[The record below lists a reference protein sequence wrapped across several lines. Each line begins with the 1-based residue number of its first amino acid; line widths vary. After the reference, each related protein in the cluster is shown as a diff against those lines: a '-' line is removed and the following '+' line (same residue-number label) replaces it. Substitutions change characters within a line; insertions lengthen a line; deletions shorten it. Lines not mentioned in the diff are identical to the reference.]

1 MKFVLVSLIVVS
13 FALLSMSIVQN
24 AEARGA
30 DEPCSYLKPQEWTRD
45 SSGNCVRTSSV
56 PVTSSPVVTGR
67 SVHEPCS
74 YLNPTKYVRD
84 SSGLCHEVIMQ
95 VPTPTKISPPVVTA
109 STYSAASLLPINTDS
124 KIASVDPPNVD
135 STPITYLYGLGFVAF
150 FGFLSYEVWKRI
162 RKFRRKESYEQY
174 RSRRNPRFHLR
185 DIQTRFLQLRDE
197 DPDLFLHEINA
208 KLKKYSRRGNEL
220 YEAYGWG
227 PDPVDHRQHNIK
239 LKILKYRDPST
250 DRIYVSFVPA
260 YLEDPDEAMA
270 WKFSITKQQY
280 QNLVDEG

>member
-1 MKFVLVSLIVVS
+1 MQFSSSYFIIIVS
-13 FALLSMSIVQN
+13 FALLSMSIAQN

-30 DEPCSYLKPQEWTRD
+30 DEPCSYLKPNEWTRD

-56 PVTSSPVVTGR
+56 PVTSSAPVTSR

-84 SSGLCHEVIMQ
+84 YSGLCHKVTMQ
-95 VPTPTKISPPVVTA
+95 APTPIKPSPPVASA
-109 STYSAASLLPINTDS
+109 STYSVNSEPRIV
-124 KIASVDPPNVD
+124 SVDPPNVD
-135 STPITYLYGLGFVAF
+135 STPISLIYGLGLIVF
-150 FGFLSYEVWKRI
+150 FGIIGYKLWKRI
-162 RKFRRKESYEQY
+162 KRPSQNVHTDFNHISHTVQ
-174 RSRRNPRFHLR
+174 N
-185 DIQTRFLQLRDE
+185 RFLQLRDE

-220 YEAYGWG
+220 YEAKGIL
-227 PDPVDHRQHNIK
+227 PDKKK

-250 DRIYVSFVPA
+250 DRIYISFVP
-260 YLEDPDEAMA
+260 EHFTDPDEAMA
-270 WKFSITKQQY
+270 WKFNITKQQY